1 MSQGGEESDPNV
13 ASAYEA
19 LNASYRMMDEYMRQ
33 SQRVAERLWMPWV
46 RPFTGNAS
54 PFVPPEA
61 WVRAYGDM
69 AMAWMSMAQTW
80 TRQWGFTPPPA
91 DRPAPEANGPDGSV
105 ERPPFE
111 R

>member
-1 MSQGGEESDPNV
+1 MPDGGKDPDQDV
-13 ASAYEA
+13 AAAYEA
-19 LNASYRMMDEYMRQ
+19 INASYRMMDEYMRQ
-33 SQRVAERLWMPWV
+33 SQRVAERLWMPWA

-80 TRQWGFTPPPA
+80 TRSLGFMPPPRGQHPS
-91 DRPAPEANGPDGSV
+91 DRDAGTPKH
-105 ERPPFE
+105 PPFQ

>member
-1 MSQGGEESDPNV
+1 MPDGGRDPDRNV
-13 ASAYEA
+13 AAAYEA

-33 SQRVAERLWMPWV
+33 SQRVAERLWMPWA
-46 RPFTGNAS
+46 RPFVGNAS

-80 TRQWGFTPPPA
+80 TRGLGVTPPPG
-91 DRPAPEANGPDGSV
+91 DPNRSDVRDGASG
-105 ERPPFE
+105 RPPFV

>member
-1 MSQGGEESDPNV
+1 MSAGDNDSDRNV
-13 ASAYEA
+13 AATYEA

-33 SQRVAERLWMPWV
+33 SQRFAERLWMPWT
-46 RPFTGNAS
+46 RPFIDNAS

-80 TRQWGFTPPPA
+80 TQAMGFTPPPQA
-91 DRPAPEANGPDGSV
+91 SHPAARS
-105 ERPPFE
+105 ERTAEHPPSG
-111 R
+111 